1 MGKCGSK
8 PQVVASKQP
17 PGKEPAPC
25 CPCATSR
32 RRARTPRPRATPR
45 GDTPYM
51 TFRGGAFIDE
61 ALARRAFRP
70 PPPLGAEEPAES
82 DPILDYELDDANA
95 VRAQLTPAALDL
107 AESHRSYHGLRRT
120 LRGYWTYPAGQEKRE
135 RNSQLQRLRSR
146 PFSTRTP
153 DRVTEMV
160 ASLEKFEAFRRR
172 FGLDELANDEP
183 RARADCARL
192 LNFWDNM
199 KFCGYD
205 AYGHP
210 VITETVHE
218 TLARVN
224 LADEDPED
232 LLKGR
237 TVCTEAFI
245 ALKHLAT
252 RRHNSDVTVLK
263 QGGKSVLKQVLI
275 VDMDRV
281 RLRMVTSRVR
291 SRFKVIMKTLEDVYP
306 EVAWRTYVVNSHWLI
321 STQVVNAPGYLRV
334 IWTVVKSWLHPT
346 TAMKMLADG
355 VPEDAVPAS
364 CGGGAVEVSLADLFA
379 GSPELAAAYGASA
392 AEPRGAARRAAAR
405 AQGAVGREEGRA
417 RGRGGRVDD
426 GRLASRRS
434 RSRSPRGTRRNS
446 RTTGVLR
453 WTVPAWSRK

>member
-17 PGKEPAPC
+17 PGKEPAPLLSLRDE
-25 CPCATSR
+25 PPPGEDAK
-32 RRARTPRPRATPR
+32 AEGDPPR
-45 GDTPYM
+45 GETPYM

-61 ALARRAFRP
+61 ALARRAFLAA
-70 PPPLGAEEPAES
+70 PPLGAEEPAES

-120 LRGYWTYPAGQEKRE
+120 LRGYWTYP
-135 RNSQLQRLRSR
+135 
-146 PFSTRTP
+146 

-183 RARADCARL
+183 GARADCARL

-252 RRHNSDVTVLK
+252 RQHNSDVT
-263 QGGKSVLKQVLI
+263 VLKQVLI

-306 EVAWRTYVVNSHWLI
+306 EVAWRTYVVN
-321 STQVVNAPGYLRV
+321 APGYLRV

-346 TAMKMLADG
+346 TAMKVRILGTDRDFARAQMLADG

-379 GSPELAAAYGASA
+379 GSPELAAAYGARAEPLEAPLAAAPPRARKAPSDAKKAELA
-392 AEPRGAARRAAAR
+392 AEAAA
-405 AQGAVGREEGRA
+405 
-417 RGRGGRVDD
+417 
-426 GRLASRRS
+426 S
-434 RSRSPRGTRRNS
+434 
-446 RTTGVLR
+446 TTGYL
-453 WTVPAWSRK
+453 VPLAAVAVAVAAWYYLT